1 MLTGFETLRIA
12 RDGVALN
19 VRRGGQGTPLLLLHG
34 HPHRAH
40 AAMYRQTSEAFARAY

>member
-19 VRRGGQGTPLLLLHG
+19 VRRSW
-34 HPHRAH
+34 RS
-40 AAMYRQTSEAFARAY
+40 TSSWC